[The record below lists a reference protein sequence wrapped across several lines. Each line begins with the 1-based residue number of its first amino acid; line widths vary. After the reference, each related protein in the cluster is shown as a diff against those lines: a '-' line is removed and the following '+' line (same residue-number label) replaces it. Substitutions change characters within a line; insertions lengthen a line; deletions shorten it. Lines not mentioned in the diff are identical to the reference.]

1 MPLAMTTRTGDPAN
15 ARHVAITGASSGIG
29 AALAVAFAAPGIHL
43 TLIGRDPQRLDAV
56 VDACTAKGATAQG
69 CIVDVTDAE
78 TMARLLLAADDV
90 LAIDILVANAGL
102 GGKAS
107 MAAADGE
114 EPAMAAAVAAVNF
127 MGVIH
132 TVAPLV
138 PRFAARGTG
147 RIGIVSSM
155 AADALVPL
163 APTYAGAKAGAA
175 AYARNLRLFLKPRG
189 VSVTLVMP
197 GFVDTP
203 MSADVPG
210 PKPGLWSAERAAQ
223 RIHQGIER
231 GEALVAFPLSMR
243 VIVSLS
249 RLAPDALI
257 TQILRRW
264 RAD

>member
-1 MPLAMTTRTGDPAN
+1 MTTRTGDHT
-15 ARHVAITGASSGIG
+15 RISHVAITGASSGVG
-29 AALAVAFAAPGIHL
+29 AALAAAFAAPGVHL
-43 TLIGRDPQRLDAV
+43 TLVGRHRPRLDAI
-56 VDACTAKGATAQG
+56 VDTCIGKGATAQA
-69 CIVDVTDAE
+69 CIANVTDAE
-78 TMARLLLAADDV
+78 AIARVLLTADDAQ
-90 LAIDILVANAGL
+90 AIDILVANAGL

-114 EPAMAAAVAAVNF
+114 EPAMATEVGAVNF
-127 MGVIH
+127 MGVLH

-147 RIGIVSSM
+147 RIAIVSSL
-155 AADALVPL
+155 AANATVPL

-210 PKPGLWSAERAAQ
+210 PKPGLWTAQQAAERI
-223 RIHQGIER
+223 RRGIER

-243 VIVSLS
+243 LVVRLS

-257 TQILRRW
+257 THILRRW
-264 RAD
+264 RTD